1 MPTRQTTDTLI
12 IPRPLEVIPG
22 GGHFQLDGRTFITT
36 AAELAPTARYLQELI
51 QARTGLSLQSEQ
63 GAHSAGASN
72 TIDLASSDGETE
84 LGEEGYILDVTPGEA
99 AIRAG

>member
-1 MPTRQTTDTLI
+1 MLNTQAMNTPI

-22 GGHFQLDGRTFITT
+22 RGHFQLDGRTSINT
-36 AAELAPTARYLQELI
+36 AAELEPTARYLQELI
-51 QARTGLSLQSEQ
+51 HARTGLSLQAEQ

-84 LGEEGYILDVTPGEA
+84 LGVEGYILDVTPGG